1 MNQSCFSFSIASWV
15 LHGHSNAP
23 SLVRTSVSHQ
33 RKFNYN
39 SIVSYSRQQA
49 SQAAQILATPS
60 RVMIRTVDYEFFFFR
75 QANKSDTRIKPLT
88 TVAKKLPKIVYRLT
102 VCAQVP

>member
-1 MNQSCFSFSIASWV
+1 MNQSCFFSLPSGFYTAIRM
-15 LHGHSNAP
+15 LAP

-60 RVMIRTVDYEFFFFR
+60 RVIRTVDYESAVKQVGHSN
-75 QANKSDTRIKPLT
+75 QATDNRCEKG
-88 TVAKKLPKIVYRLT
+88 LPKIVDRLT